1 MRADRASRV
10 PGKGLARRI
19 TLLGGNMEDQ
29 PHDQGR
35 VRLPGWFH
43 LRCHTRAT
51 SGLKAEHRISN
62 RNIRRLETHLTPA
75 ESACDSFVIA
85 TNDDLTKLGI
95 LSDKREPK
103 DRIYSHDFRFSRS
116 QRHFSRNCAGPN
128 GARGYLFVF
137 TPRGSLCLL
146 QTYASVDDAN
156 QVVVQHAS
164 VTATGSE
171 PLGLE
176 SSRRT
181 KMRRNA

>member
-35 VRLPGWFH
+35 VRLPGCFH

-51 SGLKAEHRISN
+51 SGLKAKHRISN
-62 RNIRRLETHLTPA
+62 RNIRRLETYLTAA
-75 ESACDSFVIA
+75 ESTRDSFLIA

-146 QTYASVDDAN
+146 QTYAVVDDAN
-156 QVVVQHAS
+156 RVVVRHAS
-164 VTATGSE
+164 VTAIGSE
-171 PLGLE
+171 PLGLVTV
-176 SSRRT
+176 RRT